1 MKKNWSA
8 IIPAAGKSKRFESKK
23 SKILYKYK
31 KKTIIEHIVDKVK
44 NKVKDIIIISN
55 KKNYIELKRIFKNKK
70 KNNFKIILQSK
81 KNGMAIAIQTG
92 LKHTKTK
99 FFCSIWGDQIGLT
112 DLTISRLLN
121 SHQLNK
127 FSVTLPVLYQ
137 KKPYVNAIIKKNYF
151 LDKMV
156 QSRETGFTEAEGFSD
171 CGFFCCNTSFIK
183 NRLNNLIRNKKIVTK
198 KTNEYDFLLA
208 LNILA
213 KKNKIKLIKT
223 INKKDAVGINKIN
236 DLKKI

>member
-70 KNNFKIILQSK
+70 KKNFKIILQSK

-92 LKHTKTK
+92 LMHTKTK

-171 CGFFCCNTSFIK
+171 CGFFLLQHIFH
-183 NRLNNLIRNKKIVTK
+183 KKST
-198 KTNEYDFLLA
+198 
-208 LNILA
+208 
-213 KKNKIKLIKT
+213 
-223 INKKDAVGINKIN
+223 
-236 DLKKI
+236 